1 MPGWTRSPG
10 NHVSAPSR
18 HLDDLDRLA
27 LRLARVVHATYPQ
40 LASKAFPM
48 GELERRLI
56 PFQEVRRELSRDGA
70 DCYELALL
78 RLLTGERGYLVA
90 PDDAQ
95 QTARRALAMAAP
107 SLAMLKPLSAVAV
120 QLGDGIAQLMATA
133 GIAVGAHHEE
143 AGSHRTPALSLVVD
157 RQATPAKPRK
167 TACCRYCS
175 GSLPSGRRITF
186 CPHCGLD
193 LTIRHC
199 PACSTTLDLDWR
211 FCVSCGRGVD
221 APAQAPPTD
230 AVA

>member
-1 MPGWTRSPG
+1 MHAWTRWRG
-10 NHVSAPSR
+10 RQVSAPSR

-27 LRLARVVHATYPQ
+27 LRLARVIQATYPQ
-40 LASKAFPM
+40 LLSKAFPL

-56 PFQEVRRELSRDGA
+56 PLQEVRRELSRDGT
-70 DCYELALL
+70 DCYEFALL
-78 RLLTGERGYLVA
+78 RLLTGERAYLVA
-90 PDDAQ
+90 PEDVQHA
-95 QTARRALAMAAP
+95 ARRALAIAAP
-107 SLAMLKPLSAVAV
+107 SLATLKPQSAVAV
-120 QLGDGIAQLMATA
+120 QLGDGMTQLMHSVGLVADDGSAAT
-133 GIAVGAHHEE
+133 
-143 AGSHRTPALSLVVD
+143 SFTRTPPLSLVVD
-157 RQATPAKPRK
+157 RAGTPAKPRK
-167 TACCRYCS
+167 AHCCRYCS

-221 APAQAPPTD
+221 APTQATPTD